1 MTTELS
7 CNMCRFCLKQTD
19 CTRSFFELFNSEEEC
34 SQLQVLLGT
43 EMLPTDEYS
52 IVCSECE
59 TNISL
64 VFSIMTEIRRIN
76 SIFCSLLRLQR
87 ETKVLNTSYETDVLE
102 VAGTNEAS
110 KMQVEG
116 LSSNDEE
123 YWYEYNNES
132 EGIDET
138 ASAIA
143 RTRRNEQEHKC
154 LICKSFSGTNHDI
167 RKHLDAS
174 HKDVIVPTQCR
185 KCLKTLGSIFEWNDH
200 LLTHQW
206 PYGCLYC
213 EQIFQSQTEMDLHQ
227 KDCAGYK
234 CTGCCQSFS
243 FIHEL
248 LRHNSCGASD
258 KERLCKISHLINTDG
273 HLKPS
278 KPQTCAVC
286 DEKFD
291 KNEDLCKHVEQMHA
305 EQEMKYHR
313 CDLCLKQFTSI
324 AAARQHRASHN
335 TKSTYQEKSKATK
348 GVPERPNECFICRIK
363 FKFHR
368 DLLQHLAG
376 QHADVSVKLYQCAMC
391 DKKFTTET
399 KLEKH
404 KYNTHQGRQPKYFCS
419 FCGRS
424 FNKRIALQDH
434 ENIHRGRKTYHCD
447 VCIRD
452 FTYKSSFDRHMQV
465 VHSDT
470 KNFTCEFC
478 HKSFKRKPTLT
489 VHLRLHTGEK
499 PYQCELC
506 SRQFTDPSSF
516 HKHKHREHGR

>member
-138 ASAIA
+138 ASA
-143 RTRRNEQEHKC
+143 T
-154 LICKSFSGTNHDI
+154 
-167 RKHLDAS
+167 
-174 HKDVIVPTQCR
+174 
-185 KCLKTLGSIFEWNDH
+185 
-200 LLTHQW
+200 
-206 PYGCLYC
+206 YGCLYC